1 MSHSK
6 VMGIDLSLTS
16 TGVAL
21 AANAAIVG
29 SSRIQTTGKRADTLV
44 QRQERLDG
52 ITTKIMGLVQVYQPD
67 LVVIESPSYG
77 SQHGSQHDRSG
88 LWWLVVD
95 SIISNGTPLATVTPN
110 GRAKYATGKG
120 NAGKDAVLAAVVKQ
134 YAEVEVTGND
144 VADAVV
150 LAAMGSRHLGY
161 AFDGLSEA
169 HLSAMDGASWPV

>member
-1 MSHSK
+1 MTNST

-16 TGVAL
+16 TGVAFAQDGKITDL
-21 AANAAIVG
+21 Y
-29 SSRIQTTGKRADTLV
+29 RIKTTGKKGDTLA
-44 QRQERLDG
+44 QRQKRLGG
-52 ITTKIMGLVQVYQPD
+52 IVQDVMGWVEDHRPN

-95 SIISNGTPLATVTPN
+95 NILAQQVQVATVTPN

-120 NAGKDAVLAAVVKQ
+120 NASKDAVLATVIKR
-134 YAEVEVTGND
+134 YTDVEVTGND

-150 LAAMGSRHLGY
+150 LAAMGSRYLGLSM
-161 AFDGLSEA
+161 DGLSQA
-169 HLSAMDGASWPV
+169 HLDAMDGAAWPD

>member
-1 MSHSK
+1 MSNAK

-16 TGVAL
+16 TGIAL
-21 AANAAIVG
+21 ASEGTIVG
-29 SSRIQTTGKRADTLV
+29 LTRIQTTGKRADTLV
-44 QRQERLDG
+44 QRQNRLYG
-52 ITTKIMGLVQVYQPD
+52 ITMKIRDLVHTYSPD

-95 SIISNGTPLATVTPN
+95 RIISNGTLLATVTPN

-120 NAGKDAVLAAVVKQ
+120 NASKDAVLAAVVKR
-134 YAEVEVTGND
+134 YPEVEVTGND

-150 LAAMGSRHLGY
+150 LAAMGSRYLGY
-161 AFDGLSEA
+161 AGDCPPQANLD
-169 HLSAMDGASWPV
+169 AMVGASWPT